1 MANEIS
7 IDVFDQAASE
17 KKFDKIE
24 ANANKDV
31 SFDRS
36 AIAKKMGIKEEDLNI
51 PGDKYTPG
59 VKIIKRISDNDLRKK
74 VTDAMSELR
83 AEQLTGGNG
92 GYSSL
97 TPDQKTQVDIEL
109 GKVDKDDF
117 VNNEKADW
125 RYNAMHIKK
134 RGGSDE
140 PDPDAREM
148 CFRTDGDKNNKGL
161 EADGSVKPWA
171 EEQNES
177 YCPVKTQK
185 NSGIVIN
192 EKTKEDPDT
201 MTLSYNG
208 KQSAIR
214 MGKEGFHIS
223 SDQAIYINV
232 SGGEQIEL
240 GGQSAK
246 HVAGAYNLSIDGVV
260 NIYSKGTITI
270 STDGDMNFTAKG
282 NINFQCDGNF
292 NVAAKGMIATK
303 STGETAINSI
313 GKMSLDSADDLHIK
327 TNSNVLFGGNG
338 SVGMK
343 SGGPVNIKGSTVN
356 INGSGGNDPSPT
368 IIPDFNIP
376 AAAPTKPNV
385 PKV

>member
-1 MANEIS
+1 MSIS

-17 KKFDKIE
+17 KKFDDIE
-24 ANANKDV
+24 KNANKDI
-31 SFDRS
+31 SFDRG

-59 VKIIKRISDNDLRKK
+59 VKIIKRIPDNDLREK
-74 VTDAMSELR
+74 VTNAMSELR

-97 TPDQKTQVDIEL
+97 TPEQKTQVDIEL

-125 RYNAMHIKK
+125 RYNATHIKK

-140 PDPDAREM
+140 WDPDAKEM
-148 CFRTDGDKNNKGL
+148 CYRTDGNKNNKGL

-201 MTLSYNG
+201 MTMSYNG
-208 KQSAIR
+208 KQCAIR

-223 SDQAIYINV
+223 GDQALYLNV

-260 NIYSKGTITI
+260 NIYAKGPITI

-282 NINFQCDGNF
+282 NINFQCNGNF

-303 STGETAINSI
+303 STGETAINST
-313 GKMSLDSADDLHIK
+313 GKMSIASEDDLHLK
-327 TNSNVLFGGNG
+327 SNSNVLFGGNG
-338 SVGMK
+338 SIGMK
-343 SGGPVNIKGSTVN
+343 GSGPVNINGATVS
-356 INGSGGNDPSPT
+356 INGSGSQDASPT
-368 IIPDFNIP
+368 TIPDFNIP
-376 AAAPTKPNV
+376 SATPTMPNV

>member
-1 MANEIS
+1 MDIMIERKKRFNEIYKTIS
-7 IDVFDQAASE
+7 NITDDSERYEIIHRVFELVRVENVNIKYKYKSGWKE
-17 KKFDKIE
+17 T
-24 ANANKDV
+24 
-31 SFDRS
+31 R
-36 AIAKKMGIKEEDLNI
+36 AKKINI
-51 PGDKYTPG
+51 
-59 VKIIKRISDNDLRKK
+59 
-74 VTDAMSELR
+74 
-83 AEQLTGGNG
+83 
-92 GYSSL
+92 L
-97 TPDQKTQVDIEL
+97 TPNWNLNEETRML
-109 GKVDKDDF
+109 PKDF
-117 VNNEKADW
+117 LVYYLPFN
-125 RYNAMHIKK
+125 
-134 RGGSDE
+134 G
-140 PDPDAREM
+140 
-148 CFRTDGDKNNKGL
+148 
-161 EADGSVKPWA
+161 
-171 EEQNES
+171 
-177 YCPVKTQK
+177 K